1 MQKFGLQRNSSSQY
15 RAIELE
21 VVKEQASALG
31 RAGRKLRLSLERYQS
46 NQGTDSTLDISEN
59 LEISNTINLPNNLE
73 MSDIVEIS
81 NNVWELMLQREFLG
95 FTESNLSW
103 VLANYVVPQQ
113 ALDRLG
119 LNIC

>member
-31 RAGRKLRLSLERYQS
+31 RAGRKLRLSLERHQE
-46 NQGTDSTLDISEN
+46 NQGPDSSIDVSNTLETSNTLDVTSI
-59 LEISNTINLPNNLE
+59 LEIT
-73 MSDIVEIS
+73 
-81 NNVWELMLQREFLG
+81 NNVWELMLQRELLG
-95 FTESNLSW
+95 FTESNLQW
-103 VLANYVVPQQ
+103 VLSNYVIPQS

-119 LNIC
+119 LHDY

>member
-31 RAGRKLRLSLERYQS
+31 RAGRKLRLSLMCYQK
-46 NQGTDSTLDISEN
+46 NQGSDSNLDVSN
-59 LEISNTINLPNNLE
+59 TLEISSILE
-73 MSDIVEIS
+73 IT
-81 NNVWELMLQREFLG
+81 NNVWELMLQRELLG
-95 FTESNLSW
+95 FTESNLQW
-103 VLANYVVPQQ
+103 VLSNYVIPQP

-119 LNIC
+119 LYDC